1 MSERRN
7 DQECEDGK
15 RDTDRQRDRQ
25 TERQAGQDERE
36 VDAGRQG

>member
-1 MSERRN
+1 MIKSARMARETRTGR
-7 DQECEDGK
+7 E
-15 RDTDRQRDRQ
+15 RDRQ